1 MNSNDHPDLTAFAL
15 GELDAEHSEA
25 MAQWIAENPKAGA
38 EADATTTLGER
49 LRHAAPSAN
58 LRLHPQQ
65 RAAILNGPQ
74 RVRQLVAAASQ
85 SSKRRP
91 STLRTIIAGIGRMAA
106 AAALI
111 IGGFLAGT
119 HFANRNATA
128 LASAKPAP
136 SPSKTPAPST
146 GTITPFRAK
155 EIVPPAI
162 ADTTPAPAAPVV
174 VVKTAPAPATQPA
187 GPAPI
192 IVAKAPPMITKDAAK
207 PVMPQTRVLNEPF
220 VSTSKVTLAHASL
233 LPAETRYISPKSD
246 APAAAAAQVSVAS
259 KPIEP
264 VARTKQPELRI
275 HSWKAEVA
283 SCPWDETHRLVRL
296 TLQIPSEQ
304 ESPTTRYPVQVT
316 FDPNY
321 VRNFRQL
328 SQRTIAASAATAP
341 AFHILWYE
349 FTPNGQATNATRE
362 AKMIG
367 SVTIPNALFTTPAA
381 GPFDSTR
388 LQIVDR
394 GTAWTAARE
403 DFLFETAVA
412 GFGLLLKGENHSPAL
427 NHSLVLKLAQ
437 HAAIDDDR
445 TGERAKFIKL
455 VEDARQMAGL

>member
-25 MAQWIAENPKAGA
+25 MAQWIAENPSARA

-49 LRHAAPSAN
+49 LRHTAPPAN
-58 LRLHPQQ
+58 LRLHSQQ
-65 RAAILNGPQ
+65 RAALLNGPQ

-85 SSKRRP
+85 GSKRRP
-91 STLRTIIAGIGRMAA
+91 STLRLIVSSVGRIAA

-119 HFANRNATA
+119 HFANRHAPA
-128 LASAKPAP
+128 LASTKPAP
-136 SPSKTPAPST
+136 EPTKTKSPST
-146 GTITPFRAK
+146 GPITPFRAK
-155 EIVPPAI
+155 EIVPPVVAES
-162 ADTTPAPAAPVV
+162 TPAPAPVV
-174 VVKTAPAPATQPA
+174 VAKAPTAPAPKAA
-187 GPAPI
+187 APAPL
-192 IVAKAPPMITKDAAK
+192 IVAEAPPVVAKESAK
-207 PVMPQTRVLNEPF
+207 PVMPQTRVLDEPF

-233 LPAETRYISPKSD
+233 LPSETRFVGPKSD
-246 APAAAAAQVSVAS
+246 ATAAAAKVPVST

-264 VARTKQPELRI
+264 AARTKQPELRI

-283 SCPWDETHRLVRL
+283 SCPWNETHRLVRL

-321 VRNFRQL
+321 VRSFRQL

-349 FTPNGQATNATRE
+349 FMPNGQATNATRE

-412 GFGLLLKGENHSPAL
+412 GFGLLLRGENPSPAL

>member
-25 MAQWIAENPKAGA
+25 MAQWIAENPSARA
-38 EADATTTLGER
+38 EADATMALGER
-49 LRHAAPSAN
+49 LSHAAPMAT

-74 RVRQLVAAASQ
+74 RVRQMVAAAAQ
-85 SSKRRP
+85 GSKRRP
-91 STLRTIIAGIGRMAA
+91 STLRLIVSSVGRMAA
-106 AAALI
+106 AAAFI

-119 HFANRNATA
+119 HFANRTA
-128 LASAKPAP
+128 PLTTSTKPTAEP
-136 SPSKTPAPST
+136 NKVKSSPIGLVA
-146 GTITPFRAK
+146 PFRAK
-155 EIVPPAI
+155 EIVPSLVAETPPPPTPVEITKTAP
-162 ADTTPAPAAPVV
+162 TPAPKPA
-174 VVKTAPAPATQPA
+174 APAPV
-187 GPAPI
+187 
-192 IVAKAPPMITKDAAK
+192 IVASVPPTLVTKEPAK
-207 PVMPQTRVLNEPF
+207 PAMPHTRVLTQAF
-220 VSTSKVTLAHASL
+220 VSTSKATISQASL
-233 LPAETRYISPKSD
+233 LPAETRFVGPKNE
-246 APAAAAAQVSVAS
+246 ATAAAAKVPATM

-264 VARTKQPELRI
+264 AARPKQPELRI

-283 SCPWDETHRLVRL
+283 SCPWNEAHRLVRL
-296 TLQIPSEQ
+296 SLQIPSEQ
-304 ESPTTRYPVQVT
+304 ESPNTRYPVQVS

-321 VRNFRQL
+321 VRGFRQL
-328 SQRTIAASAATAP
+328 SQRTIAASAADAP

-349 FTPNGQATNATRE
+349 FQPNGQATNATRD

-367 SVTIPNALFTTPAA
+367 SVTVPNALFTTPAA

-403 DFLFETAVA
+403 DFLFETAIA

>member
-25 MAQWIAENPKAGA
+25 MAQWIAENPSARA

-49 LRHAAPSAN
+49 LRHTAPPAN

-65 RAAILNGPQ
+65 RAALLNGPQ

-85 SSKRRP
+85 GSKRRP
-91 STLRTIIAGIGRMAA
+91 STLRVIVTSIGRMAA

-119 HFANRNATA
+119 HFANRNAPA
-128 LASAKPAP
+128 IASTKPAP
-136 SPSKTPAPST
+136 PEATKTKAPSSEAPVA
-146 GTITPFRAK
+146 PFRAK
-155 EIVPPAI
+155 EITSPAL
-162 ADTTPAPAAPVV
+162 AEAAPAPAPVV
-174 VVKTAPAPATQPA
+174 VAKSKPAPAPKAAT
-187 GPAPI
+187 PAPVT
-192 IVAKAPPMITKDAAK
+192 VAFAPPSTLQEPAK
-207 PVMPQTRVLNEPF
+207 SAMPKTRILNHAF
-220 VSTSKVTLAHASL
+220 VSTSKATLSHATL
-233 LPAETRYISPKSD
+233 LPAETRFVSPKSE
-246 APAAAAAQVSVAS
+246 ALSAAAKLPATV
-259 KPIEP
+259 KTIEP
-264 VARTKQPELRI
+264 APRTKQPELRI

-283 SCPWDETHRLVRL
+283 SCPWNEAHRLVRL

-304 ESPTTRYPVQVT
+304 ESPNTRYPLQVS

-321 VRNFRQL
+321 VRSFRQL
-328 SQRTIAASAATAP
+328 SQRTIAASAADAP
-341 AFHILWYE
+341 AFHILWFE
-349 FTPNGQATNATRE
+349 FQPNGQAINATRE

>member
-25 MAQWIAENPKAGA
+25 MAQWIAENPIAHA
-38 EADATTTLGER
+38 EADATTALGER
-49 LRHAAPSAN
+49 LSHTAPAAH

-85 SSKRRP
+85 GSKRRP
-91 STLRTIIAGIGRMAA
+91 SALRFIVTGIGRMAA

-119 HFANRNATA
+119 HFANRTTQITA
-128 LASAKPAP
+128 STKPAP
-136 SPSKTPAPST
+136 EANKAKAPST
-146 GTITPFRAK
+146 EPVTPFRAK
-155 EIVPPAI
+155 EIV
-162 ADTTPAPAAPVV
+162 APVV
-174 VVKTAPAPATQPA
+174 ADATPKPAPTLVVASVPAPRPKADAPAKVIAATIPPAL
-187 GPAPI
+187 
-192 IVAKAPPMITKDAAK
+192 VKE
-207 PVMPQTRVLNEPF
+207 PVKLAMPQTRVLNNAF
-220 VSTSKVTLAHASL
+220 VSTSKAANAQASL
-233 LPAETRYISPKSD
+233 LPAETRFTSPK
-246 APAAAAAQVSVAS
+246 AEATAAAARVPVTS
-259 KPIEP
+259 KPVEAS
-264 VARTKQPELRI
+264 ARPKQPELRI

-283 SCPWDETHRLVRL
+283 SCPWNEGHRLVRL
-296 TLQIPSEQ
+296 TFQIPNEQ
-304 ESPTTRYPVQVT
+304 ESPNTRYPVQVS

-321 VRNFRQL
+321 VRGFRQL
-328 SQRTIAASAATAP
+328 SQRTIAASAADAP

-349 FTPNGQATNATRE
+349 FQPNGQATSATRE

-367 SVTIPNALFTTPAA
+367 AVTVPNALFTTPTA

-394 GTAWTAARE
+394 GTPWTAARE
-403 DFLFETAVA
+403 DFLFETAIA